1 MSTTAEKLGNE
12 SVVAILPG
20 RGGNEEAEL
29 SRSVSA
35 IELEAESI
43 IIENDIDYSSA
54 AEFGRKLKQAASE
67 VAAFFKPMKE
77 AANRAHREVCGREKV
92 MLNPLTR
99 AESTLK
105 RTIGDYSLR
114 KERERQAAEA
124 EARRLAKEE
133 ADRKLAEA
141 VKAEESGDAAAAH
154 DALMDAQM
162 ADSMSRSMQVSS
174 PAPKHDGISQSKDWQ
189 IASIDGTKVPIVF
202 NGMEL
207 RPVDEKAVIRIIRA
221 SKGKI
226 NIPGV
231 EYVETIKT
239 SIRK

>member
-1 MSTTAEKLGNE
+1 MNSTAEKLENE
-12 SVVAILPG
+12 SVVAVLPG

-35 IELEAESI
+35 VELEAESI
-43 IIENDIDYSSA
+43 IIENDAEYGTA
-54 AEFGRKLKQAASE
+54 AEFGRKLKQMSSE

-77 AANRAHREVCGREKV
+77 AANRAHREVCDREKV
-92 MLNPLTR
+92 MLNPLIR

-105 RTIGDYSLR
+105 RTMGDYSLR

-124 EARRLAKEE
+124 EARRLAMEE
-133 ADRKLAEA
+133 AERKLAEA
-141 VKAEESGDAAAAH
+141 VRAEESGDDVAARGAM
-154 DALMDAQM
+154 LEAQM
-162 ADSMSRSMQVSS
+162 ADSMSRSMHVSA
-174 PAPKHDGISQSKDWQ
+174 PAPKAEGISQSKDWQ
-189 IASIDGTKVPIVF
+189 ITRIDAPKVPVVF

-221 SKGKI
+221 SKGQI
-226 NIPGV
+226 SIPGV